1 MFLYSPGLAAG
12 GPGVPWIT
20 VSPSGGWRK
29 AASTPIEPPAPGRFS
44 TTTGWPS
51 LSLRILASS
60 RELLSVMPPG
70 VNGTTKLIGRVG
82 QVCPAASAGAKAATT
97 HSPASAFL
105 QNLSMQVSR
114 WLFAIS
120 TTYRNV
126 FLYFVENQ

>member
-1 MFLYSPGLAAG
+1 MMGWG
-12 GPGVPWIT
+12 G
-20 VSPSGGWRK
+20 GGWRT

-60 RELLSVMPPG
+60 RELLSVMTPG
-70 VNGTTKLIGRVG
+70 GNGTTKVIGRVG
-82 QVCPAASAGAKAATT
+82 QLCPAASASAKAATT

-114 WLFAIS
+114 WLFTIS